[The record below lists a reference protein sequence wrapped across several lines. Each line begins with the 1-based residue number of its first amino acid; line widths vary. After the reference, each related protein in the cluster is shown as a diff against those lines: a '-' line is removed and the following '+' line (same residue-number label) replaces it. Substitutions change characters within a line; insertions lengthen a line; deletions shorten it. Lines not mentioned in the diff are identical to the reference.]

1 MDKEADHVRT
11 KAGSLRA
18 ADENYDY
25 DQDQDK
31 EGSARPGKDFSSG
44 ALTRLVFGARIL
56 SKPDEDAVYRGTAAR
71 AWRELGEERRLFPS
85 SFHLVRVLRRR
96 YNDPVREGAGLHA
109 PVRSVLRTY

>member
-1 MDKEADHVRT
+1 MRRSWRAAPDKTLLAHNALWMDKKAEHVRT

-31 EGSARPGKDFSSG
+31 EGGARPGKDSSSG

-56 SKPDEDAVYRGTAAR
+56 SKPDEDAV
-71 AWRELGEERRLFPS
+71 
-85 SFHLVRVLRRR
+85 
-96 YNDPVREGAGLHA
+96 
-109 PVRSVLRTY
+109 